1 MKSKVVIFILI
12 VLIAI
17 RAALPAVLLP
27 QINSFLADFSKVY
40 VLHIEDLDLS
50 ILRGAYRFEGVV
62 GSLRGQDVHFITA
75 NYIDLSLSW
84 RELFRGEILADMVA
98 DQVKFVLT
106 SDLIEGAKA
115 QTAKETLEEGK
126 KAKEKL
132 IPFNISRID
141 LRNSD
146 FQVTRLEGLPSEL
159 QLEMNSLE
167 GRLNNVT
174 PTAKDPISLFV
185 GKGSLMNSGEI
196 KIVGE
201 LNQRAKPLDWNF
213 DVELKNFE
221 AAKLNGFLKQKLPLT
236 FDTGVL
242 DGYVEV
248 KSENGR
254 VEGYVKPFL
263 KNAHFLGDEQD
274 FKGVKHF
281 GIEISVATLNALLK
295 SSADKSVATRFIFSF
310 DDKDGFQWN
319 ASHAISTALAH
330 GFQDKLHPGLENI
343 YALKLPKPDEVQSE

>member
-1 MKSKVVIFILI
+1 MKSKVIIAVLI
-12 VLIAI
+12 VLLAI
-17 RAALPAVLLP
+17 RAVLPALLLP

-40 VLHIEDLDLS
+40 VLHIEDLDIS

-62 GSLRGQDVHFITA
+62 GNLRGKDVHFITA

-84 RELFRGEILADMVA
+84 RELFRGRILADVVA
-98 DQVKFVLT
+98 DQVEFVLT
-106 SDLIEGAKA
+106 SDFIEGAKA
-115 QTAKETLEEGK
+115 QSASETLEEGK

-141 LRNSD
+141 LRNSN
-146 FQVTRLEGLPSEL
+146 FQVTRLAGLPPEL
-159 QLEMNSLE
+159 QLEVNNLE

-254 VEGYVKPFL
+254 VEGYAKPFL

-274 FKGVKHF
+274 FKGIKHF
-281 GIEISVATLNALLK
+281 GIEISIAALNALLK
-295 SSADKSVATRFIFSF
+295 SSADKSVATRVMFSY
-310 DDKDGFQWN
+310 DDKDSFQWN
-319 ASHAISTALAH
+319 ASHAISTALQH
-330 GFQDKLHPGLENI
+330 GFQDKLNPGLENI
-343 YALKLPKPDEVQSE
+343 YALKLPKPQEVTHE